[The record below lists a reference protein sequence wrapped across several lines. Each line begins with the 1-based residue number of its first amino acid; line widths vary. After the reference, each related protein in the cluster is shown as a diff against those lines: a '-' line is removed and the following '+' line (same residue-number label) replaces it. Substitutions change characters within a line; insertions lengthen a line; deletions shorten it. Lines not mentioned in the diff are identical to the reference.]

1 MGPKH
6 RVIIDTD
13 PGVDDTLA
21 LLLALSANPDDLQ
34 LDLISVTYGN
44 VEVESCVRN
53 VVSIFHH
60 VEKEM
65 AWRRSVGRP
74 EGFELLKKMKPLVA
88 VGADSPLAEQKRM
101 ADYFHGRD
109 GLGGIYETHPHLSPA
124 ETWKHLFKL
133 DKATSDPEELAMA
146 EELQTTD
153 TLFTPSKRPA
163 HEEILRLLKEN
174 EPDTFTIVAI
184 GPLTNIA
191 IAAAADPETFL
202 RVKEL
207 VVMGGAINFEGN
219 VGALP
224 LPPQP
229 PLHNPKFPCPP
240 FKLIKQ
246 PPNVLRTALNLR
258 NQITPVAEFNTYAD
272 SVAAARVYALT
283 SLFPWTTMPPTPPLP
298 PQVDQ
303 AATDAPPVH
312 LSAYPKKLSR
322 QLKVSLFPLDI
333 TNHHWL
339 RAGTFRAVMAEPSLE
354 GSPLAAFM
362 TAFLTSTFRKM
373 ESLHHGHEG
382 DNVGLSL
389 HDPLCIWY
397 LLNKDHSA
405 HAVSLSEPRDIRVE
419 TSGQWTRGM
428 YVVDHRDR
436 KKMSAPNSDEPVEVV
451 GDAGLWLDERA
462 GNRIRVAVE
471 SGGIHV
477 FGEQL
482 IRRILDV

>member
-1 MGPKH
+1 
-6 RVIIDTD
+6 
-13 PGVDDTLA
+13 
-21 LLLALSANPDDLQ
+21 
-34 LDLISVTYGN
+34 
-44 VEVESCVRN
+44 
-53 VVSIFHH
+53 
-60 VEKEM
+60 M

-219 VGALP
+219 
-224 LPPQP
+224 
-229 PLHNPKFPCPP
+229 
-240 FKLIKQ
+240 
-246 PPNVLRTALNLR
+246 
-258 NQITPVAEFNTYAD
+258 ITPVAEFNTYAD